1 LVTVADGRGGF
12 GESVK
17 FFLAAFKAAAHGSAG
32 PMRRMILARGL
43 PSIFS
48 IMRPAATS
56 GLSHPDVVSGG
67 ARFRAE
73 VVDRALGFATADGML
88 AF

>member
-1 LVTVADGRGGF
+1 MVVADGSNNRF
-12 GESVK
+12 CIAVASD
-17 FFLAAFKAAAHGSAG
+17 
-32 PMRRMILARGL
+32 L

-48 IMRPAATS
+48 IMRPTATS
-56 GLSHPDVVSGG
+56 GLLHPDVVSRG
-67 ARFRAE
+67 APFRAE